1 MSEEIKITGE
11 VIHVGGLKTY
21 GSNGFQ
27 KAEFV
32 IKTDE
37 EYPQEIPIECA
48 GKKADL
54 IEKVSVGDS
63 VDVYVNL
70 RGNYWEKGERWF
82 PSISAWRVVT
92 RSGEGATGDAP
103 APAGE
108 AEPEDV
114 PF

>member
-1 MSEEIKITGE
+1 MSDEIKITGE
-11 VIHVGGLKTY
+11 VIHVGELKTY

-54 IEKVSVGDS
+54 IEKVSVGES

-92 RSGEGATGDAP
+92 RSGEGKSEPEPEPVAETDAP
-103 APAGE
+103 
-108 AEPEDV
+108 
-114 PF
+114 F